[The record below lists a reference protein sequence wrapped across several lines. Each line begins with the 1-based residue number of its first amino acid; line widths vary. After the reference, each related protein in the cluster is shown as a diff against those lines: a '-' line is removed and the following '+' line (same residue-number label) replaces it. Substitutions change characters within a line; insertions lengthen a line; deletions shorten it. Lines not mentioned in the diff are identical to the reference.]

1 MLYLYRNELL
11 LLILLFI
18 KLTNLNNDRV
28 FLILKNLKTL
38 EISYFHH
45 VFIMIVYNRLKFDHF
60 LLQRI

>member
-18 KLTNLNNDRV
+18 KLTNLNNDIIIRELKLTILKY
-28 FLILKNLKTL
+28 LIL
-38 EISYFHH
+38 IMI
-45 VFIMIVYNRLKFDHF
+45 FIMIVYNRLKFDHF